1 MEEYGSADFPMVR
14 YVPYMGVI
22 WTVNEASKLGFYN
35 GHPDWCN
42 VGQGQPEVGTIEG
55 APDRIESLKLQ
66 PSDAAYGPV
75 GGTPEVREAIAD
87 WVNRTYRKG
96 MSQYT
101 AENVSFACG
110 GRLALTR
117 LYSIFKDGARIAY
130 KNPDYTAYEDYL
142 YPLRHN
148 CELIE
153 LRAEEKDGFTV
164 PVERFENFMHDVRPN
179 AFVFS
184 NPCNP
189 TGQVIKDEAMDR
201 YINAAR
207 KENCLLG
214 ADEFYATFSYN
225 EDGAPAEK
233 AVSALPYVKDINRD
247 PVIVFDGLTKGFRYP
262 GWRAGWAIGPKY
274 LIEMI
279 NRAASAVDGGPST
292 MVQRGVIEELAEGHA
307 EAELLATRKEFA
319 VKRKMMMEGL
329 AELGIH
335 TPANQPLG
343 TFYLWASIENLPG
356 KLSDADYFFHA
367 CLQKKVITVPGHF
380 FDVRPFR
387 VRPTNEPY
395 RHWVRFSY
403 GPNRQTIKTEQVCP
417 FFLSTKLEALWNSL
431 IMNNSL
437 SKDDICISIRK

>member
-42 VGQGQPEVGTIEG
+42 VGQGQPEVGTIDG

-117 LYSIFKDGARIAY
+117 LYTIFKDGARIAY

-225 EDGAPAEK
+225 EDGSPAEK

-403 GPNRQTIKTEQVCP
+403 GPNRQTIKTALERIAQVI
-417 FFLSTKLEALWNSL
+417 KEH
-431 IMNNSL
+431 
-437 SKDDICISIRK
+437 R

>member
-1 MEEYGSADFPMVR
+1 MEECGSKDFPMVR

-42 VGQGQPEVGTIEG
+42 VGQGQPEVGTIDG

-189 TGQVIKDEAMDR
+189 TGQVIKDAAMDR

-225 EDGAPAEK
+225 EDGSPAEK

-403 GPNRQTIKTEQVCP
+403 GPNRQTIKTALERIAQVI
-417 FFLSTKLEALWNSL
+417 KEH
-431 IMNNSL
+431 
-437 SKDDICISIRK
+437 R

>member
-42 VGQGQPEVGTIEG
+42 VGQGQPEVGTIDG

-179 AFVFS
+179 AFIFS

-225 EDGAPAEK
+225 EDGSPAEK

-403 GPNRQTIKTEQVCP
+403 GPNRQTIKTALERIAQVI
-417 FFLSTKLEALWNSL
+417 KEH
-431 IMNNSL
+431 
-437 SKDDICISIRK
+437 R

>member
-42 VGQGQPEVGTIEG
+42 VGQGQPEVGTIDG

-75 GGTPEVREAIAD
+75 GGTLEVREAIAN

-201 YINAAR
+201 YIEAAR

-225 EDGAPAEK
+225 EDGSPAEK

-403 GPNRQTIKTEQVCP
+403 GPNRQTIKTALERIAQVIA
-417 FFLSTKLEALWNSL
+417 EH
-431 IMNNSL
+431 
-437 SKDDICISIRK
+437 R

>member
-42 VGQGQPEVGTIEG
+42 VGQGQPEVGTIDG
-55 APDRIESLKLQ
+55 APDRIKSLKLQ

-75 GGTPEVREAIAD
+75 GGTLEVREAIAD

-164 PVERFENFMHDVRPN
+164 PVERFENFMPDVRPN

-201 YINAAR
+201 YIEAAR

-225 EDGAPAEK
+225 EDGSPAEK

-403 GPNRQTIKTEQVCP
+403 GPNRQTIKTALERIAQVI
-417 FFLSTKLEALWNSL
+417 EEH
-431 IMNNSL
+431 
-437 SKDDICISIRK
+437 R

>member
-75 GGTPEVREAIAD
+75 GGTLEVREAIAD

-153 LRAEEKDGFTV
+153 LRAEENDGFTV

-201 YINAAR
+201 YIEAAR

-225 EDGAPAEK
+225 EDGSPAEK

-329 AELGIH
+329 VELGIH

-403 GPNRQTIKTEQVCP
+403 GPNRQTIKTALERIAQVI
-417 FFLSTKLEALWNSL
+417 EEH
-431 IMNNSL
+431 
-437 SKDDICISIRK
+437 R

>member
-42 VGQGQPEVGTIEG
+42 VGQGQPEVGAIEG
-55 APDRIESLKLQ
+55 APDRIESLELE

-75 GGTPEVREAIAD
+75 GGTPEVRDAIAD

-153 LRAEEKDGFTV
+153 LRAEERDGFTV

-189 TGQVIKDEAMDR
+189 TGQVIKGEAMDR

-225 EDGAPAEK
+225 EDGSPAQG

-292 MVQRGVIEELAEGHA
+292 MVQRGVIKELAKGHA

-387 VRPTNEPY
+387 VRPTTEPY

-403 GPNRQTIKTEQVCP
+403 GPNRQTIKTALERIAQVIA
-417 FFLSTKLEALWNSL
+417 EH
-431 IMNNSL
+431 
-437 SKDDICISIRK
+437 R

>member
-1 MEEYGSADFPMVR
+1 MEEYGSTDFPMVR

-75 GGTPEVREAIAD
+75 GGTLEVREAIAD

-201 YINAAR
+201 YIEAAR

-225 EDGAPAEK
+225 EDGSPAEK

-403 GPNRQTIKTEQVCP
+403 GPNRQTIKTALERIAQVI
-417 FFLSTKLEALWNSL
+417 EEH
-431 IMNNSL
+431 
-437 SKDDICISIRK
+437 R

>member
-1 MEEYGSADFPMVR
+1 MEEYGSKDFPMVR

-42 VGQGQPEVGTIEG
+42 VGQGQPEVDTIDG

-225 EDGAPAEK
+225 EDGSPAEK

-403 GPNRQTIKTEQVCP
+403 GPNRQTIKTALERIAQVI
-417 FFLSTKLEALWNSL
+417 EEH
-431 IMNNSL
+431 
-437 SKDDICISIRK
+437 R

>member
-1 MEEYGSADFPMVR
+1 MEEYGSTDFPMVR

-75 GGTPEVREAIAD
+75 GGTLEVREAIAD

-225 EDGAPAEK
+225 EDGSPAEK

-307 EAELLATRKEFA
+307 EAELLVTRKEFA

-403 GPNRQTIKTEQVCP
+403 GPNRQTIKTALERIAQVIA
-417 FFLSTKLEALWNSL
+417 EH
-431 IMNNSL
+431 
-437 SKDDICISIRK
+437 R

>member
-1 MEEYGSADFPMVR
+1 MEEYGSKDFPMVR

-42 VGQGQPEVGTIEG
+42 VGQGQPEVGTIDG

-75 GGTPEVREAIAD
+75 GGTLEVREAIAD

-225 EDGAPAEK
+225 EDGSPAEK

-292 MVQRGVIEELAEGHA
+292 MVQRGIIEELAEGHA

-403 GPNRQTIKTEQVCP
+403 GPNRSTIKIALERIAQVIQ
-417 FFLSTKLEALWNSL
+417 EHQ
-431 IMNNSL
+431 
-437 SKDDICISIRK
+437 

>member
-201 YINAAR
+201 YIDAAR

-225 EDGAPAEK
+225 EDGSPAEK

-403 GPNRQTIKTEQVCP
+403 GPNRQTIKTALERIAQVI
-417 FFLSTKLEALWNSL
+417 EEH
-431 IMNNSL
+431 
-437 SKDDICISIRK
+437 R

>member
-1 MEEYGSADFPMVR
+1 MEEYGSTDFPMVR

-201 YINAAR
+201 YIDAAR

-225 EDGAPAEK
+225 EDGSPAEK

-292 MVQRGVIEELAEGHA
+292 MVQRGVIEELTEGHA

-403 GPNRQTIKTEQVCP
+403 GPNRQTIKTALERIAQVI
-417 FFLSTKLEALWNSL
+417 KEH
-431 IMNNSL
+431 
-437 SKDDICISIRK
+437 R

>member
-1 MEEYGSADFPMVR
+1 MEEYGSTDFPMVR

-42 VGQGQPEVGTIEG
+42 VGQGQPEVGTIDG

-75 GGTPEVREAIAD
+75 GGTLEVREAIAD

-184 NPCNP
+184 NTCNP

-207 KENCLLG
+207 KENCVLG

-225 EDGAPAEK
+225 EDGSPAEK

-403 GPNRQTIKTEQVCP
+403 GPNRETIKTALERIAQVI
-417 FFLSTKLEALWNSL
+417 KEH
-431 IMNNSL
+431 
-437 SKDDICISIRK
+437 R

>member
-42 VGQGQPEVGTIEG
+42 VGQGQPEVGTIDG

-75 GGTPEVREAIAD
+75 GGTLEVREAIAD

-164 PVERFENFMHDVRPN
+164 PVECFENFMHDVRPN

-225 EDGAPAEK
+225 EDGSPAEK

-403 GPNRQTIKTEQVCP
+403 GPNRSTIKIALERIAQVIQ
-417 FFLSTKLEALWNSL
+417 EHQ
-431 IMNNSL
+431 
-437 SKDDICISIRK
+437 

>member
-1 MEEYGSADFPMVR
+1 MEEYGSTDFPMVR

-75 GGTPEVREAIAD
+75 GGTLEVREAIAD

-225 EDGAPAEK
+225 EDGSPAEK

-292 MVQRGVIEELAEGHA
+292 MVQRGIIEELAEGHA

-403 GPNRQTIKTEQVCP
+403 GPNRQTIKTALERIAQVIA
-417 FFLSTKLEALWNSL
+417 EH
-431 IMNNSL
+431 
-437 SKDDICISIRK
+437 R

>member
-42 VGQGQPEVGTIEG
+42 VGQGQPEVGTIDG

-75 GGTPEVREAIAD
+75 GGTLEVREAIAD

-225 EDGAPAEK
+225 EDGSPAEK

-403 GPNRQTIKTEQVCP
+403 GPNRSTIKIALERIAQVIQ
-417 FFLSTKLEALWNSL
+417 EHQ
-431 IMNNSL
+431 
-437 SKDDICISIRK
+437 

>member
-1 MEEYGSADFPMVR
+1 MEEYGSTDFPMVR

-75 GGTPEVREAIAD
+75 GGTLEVREAIAD

-142 YPLRHN
+142 YPLRYN

-225 EDGAPAEK
+225 EDGSPAEK

-403 GPNRQTIKTEQVCP
+403 GPNRQTIKTALERIAQVIA
-417 FFLSTKLEALWNSL
+417 EH
-431 IMNNSL
+431 
-437 SKDDICISIRK
+437 R

>member
-201 YINAAR
+201 YIDTAR

-225 EDGAPAEK
+225 EDGSPAEK

-403 GPNRQTIKTEQVCP
+403 GPNRQTIKTALERIAQVI
-417 FFLSTKLEALWNSL
+417 KEH
-431 IMNNSL
+431 
-437 SKDDICISIRK
+437 R

>member
-1 MEEYGSADFPMVR
+1 MEEYGSKDFPMVR

-42 VGQGQPEVGTIEG
+42 VGQGQPEVGTIDG

-75 GGTPEVREAIAD
+75 GGTLEVREAIAD

-201 YINAAR
+201 YIEAAR

-225 EDGAPAEK
+225 EDGSPAEK

-319 VKRKMMMEGL
+319 VKRKMMMKGL

-403 GPNRQTIKTEQVCP
+403 GPNRQTIKTALERIAQVIA
-417 FFLSTKLEALWNSL
+417 EH
-431 IMNNSL
+431 
-437 SKDDICISIRK
+437 R

>member
-42 VGQGQPEVGTIEG
+42 VGQGQPEVGTIDG

-75 GGTPEVREAIAD
+75 GGTLEVREAIAD

-201 YINAAR
+201 YIEAAR

-225 EDGAPAEK
+225 EDGSPAEK

-329 AELGIH
+329 AELDIH

-403 GPNRQTIKTEQVCP
+403 GPNRQTIKTALERIAQVIA
-417 FFLSTKLEALWNSL
+417 EH
-431 IMNNSL
+431 
-437 SKDDICISIRK
+437 R

>member
-1 MEEYGSADFPMVR
+1 MEEYGSTDFPMVR

-75 GGTPEVREAIAD
+75 GGTLEVREAIAD

-225 EDGAPAEK
+225 EDGSPAEK

-329 AELGIH
+329 VELGIH

-403 GPNRQTIKTEQVCP
+403 GPNRQTIKTALERIAQVI
-417 FFLSTKLEALWNSL
+417 KEHQ
-431 IMNNSL
+431 
-437 SKDDICISIRK
+437 

>member
-75 GGTPEVREAIAD
+75 GGTLEVREAIAD

-225 EDGAPAEK
+225 EDGSPAEK

-403 GPNRQTIKTEQVCP
+403 GPNRQTIKTALERIAQVIA
-417 FFLSTKLEALWNSL
+417 EH
-431 IMNNSL
+431 
-437 SKDDICISIRK
+437 R

>member
-1 MEEYGSADFPMVR
+1 MEEYGSTDFPMVR

-75 GGTPEVREAIAD
+75 GGTLEVREAIAD

-201 YINAAR
+201 YIEAAR

-225 EDGAPAEK
+225 EDGSPAEK

-403 GPNRQTIKTEQVCP
+403 GPNRQTIKTALERIAQVIA
-417 FFLSTKLEALWNSL
+417 EH
-431 IMNNSL
+431 
-437 SKDDICISIRK
+437 R

>member
-1 MEEYGSADFPMVR
+1 MEEYGSKDFPMVR

-42 VGQGQPEVGTIEG
+42 VGQGQPEVGTIDG

-201 YINAAR
+201 YIDAAR

-225 EDGAPAEK
+225 EDGSPAEK

-403 GPNRQTIKTEQVCP
+403 GPNRQTIKTALERIAQVI
-417 FFLSTKLEALWNSL
+417 KEH
-431 IMNNSL
+431 
-437 SKDDICISIRK
+437 R

>member
-1 MEEYGSADFPMVR
+1 MEEYGSKDFPMVR

-42 VGQGQPEVGTIEG
+42 VGQGQPEVGTIDG

-225 EDGAPAEK
+225 EDGSPAEK

-403 GPNRQTIKTEQVCP
+403 GPNRQTIKTALERIAQVI
-417 FFLSTKLEALWNSL
+417 KEN
-431 IMNNSL
+431 
-437 SKDDICISIRK
+437 R

>member
-42 VGQGQPEVGTIEG
+42 VGQGQPEVGTIDG

-75 GGTPEVREAIAD
+75 GGTLEVREAIAD

-164 PVERFENFMHDVRPN
+164 LVERFENFMHDVRPN

-201 YINAAR
+201 YIEAAR

-225 EDGAPAEK
+225 EDGSPAEK

-403 GPNRQTIKTEQVCP
+403 GPNRQTIKTALERIAQVIA
-417 FFLSTKLEALWNSL
+417 EH
-431 IMNNSL
+431 
-437 SKDDICISIRK
+437 R

>member
-1 MEEYGSADFPMVR
+1 MEEYGSTDFPMVR

-75 GGTPEVREAIAD
+75 GGTPEVKEAIAD

-201 YINAAR
+201 YIEAAR

-225 EDGAPAEK
+225 EDGSPAEK

-403 GPNRQTIKTEQVCP
+403 GPNRQTIKTALERIAQVI
-417 FFLSTKLEALWNSL
+417 KEH
-431 IMNNSL
+431 
-437 SKDDICISIRK
+437 R

>member
-42 VGQGQPEVGTIEG
+42 VGQGQPEVGAIEG
-55 APDRIESLKLQ
+55 APDRIESLELE

-75 GGTPEVREAIAD
+75 GGTPEVRDAIAD

-153 LRAEEKDGFTV
+153 LRAEERDGFTV

-189 TGQVIKDEAMDR
+189 TGQVIKGEAMDR

-225 EDGAPAEK
+225 EDGSPAQD

-292 MVQRGVIEELAEGHA
+292 MVQRGVIKELAKGHA

-387 VRPTNEPY
+387 VRPTTEPY

-403 GPNRQTIKTEQVCP
+403 GPNRQTIKTALERIAQVIA
-417 FFLSTKLEALWNSL
+417 EH
-431 IMNNSL
+431 
-437 SKDDICISIRK
+437 R

>member
-75 GGTPEVREAIAD
+75 GGTLEVREAIAD

-153 LRAEEKDGFTV
+153 LRAEENDGFTV

-201 YINAAR
+201 YIEAAR

-225 EDGAPAEK
+225 EDGSPAEK

-403 GPNRQTIKTEQVCP
+403 GPNRQTIKTALERIAQVI
-417 FFLSTKLEALWNSL
+417 EEH
-431 IMNNSL
+431 
-437 SKDDICISIRK
+437 R

>member
-42 VGQGQPEVGTIEG
+42 VGQGQPEVGTIDG
-55 APDRIESLKLQ
+55 APDRIKSLKLQ

-75 GGTPEVREAIAD
+75 GGTLEVREAIAD

-225 EDGAPAEK
+225 EDGSPAEK
-233 AVSALPYVKDINRD
+233 AVSALPYVKDINRA

-403 GPNRQTIKTEQVCP
+403 GPNRQTIKTALERIAQVIA
-417 FFLSTKLEALWNSL
+417 EH
-431 IMNNSL
+431 
-437 SKDDICISIRK
+437 R

>member
-55 APDRIESLKLQ
+55 APDRIESLELE

-164 PVERFENFMHDVRPN
+164 PVERFENFMHDVRPD

-189 TGQVIKDEAMDR
+189 TGQVIKGEAMAR
-201 YINAAR
+201 YIDAAR

-225 EDGAPAEK
+225 EDGSPAQD

-292 MVQRGVIEELAEGHA
+292 MVQRCVIKELAPGHA

-387 VRPTNEPY
+387 VRPTTEPY

-403 GPNRQTIKTEQVCP
+403 GPNRQTIKTALERIAQVIA
-417 FFLSTKLEALWNSL
+417 EH
-431 IMNNSL
+431 
-437 SKDDICISIRK
+437 R

>member
-1 MEEYGSADFPMVR
+1 MSEYDSADFPMVR

-42 VGQGQPEVGTIEG
+42 VGQGQPEVGEIEG
-55 APDRIESLKLQ
+55 APARIESIQLE
-66 PSDAAYGPV
+66 PCDAAYGPV
-75 GGTPEVREAIAD
+75 GGTVEVREAIAD

-164 PVERFENFMHDVRPN
+164 PVDRFEDFMHDVRPN

-189 TGQVIKDEAMDR
+189 TGQVVKDEAMDR
-201 YINAAR
+201 YLAAAR

-225 EDGAPAEK
+225 EDGTAAQT
-233 AVSALPYVKDINRD
+233 AVSALPYVKDVNRD

-292 MVQRGVIEELAEGHA
+292 LVQRGVIEELAEGHA
-307 EAELLATRKEFA
+307 EAELLATRREFA
-319 VKRKMMMEGL
+319 VKRKMMIDGL
-329 AELGIH
+329 AQLGIH
-335 TPANQPLG
+335 TPANQPRVFCG
-343 TFYLWASIENLPG
+343 CAAG
-356 KLSDADYFFHA
+356 ADA
-367 CLQKKVITVPGHF
+367 CGIG
-380 FDVRPFR
+380 
-387 VRPTNEPY
+387 
-395 RHWVRFSY
+395 
-403 GPNRQTIKTEQVCP
+403 G
-417 FFLSTKLEALWNSL
+417 
-431 IMNNSL
+431 
-437 SKDDICISIRK
+437 

>member
-42 VGQGQPEVGTIEG
+42 VGQGQPEVGTIDG

-75 GGTPEVREAIAD
+75 GGTLEVREAIAD

-201 YINAAR
+201 YIEAAR

-214 ADEFYATFSYN
+214 ADEFYATLSYN
-225 EDGAPAEK
+225 EDGSPAEK

-403 GPNRQTIKTEQVCP
+403 GPNRQTIKTALERIAQVI
-417 FFLSTKLEALWNSL
+417 EEH
-431 IMNNSL
+431 
-437 SKDDICISIRK
+437 R

>member
-42 VGQGQPEVGTIEG
+42 VGQGQPEVGTIDG

-201 YINAAR
+201 YIDAAR

-225 EDGAPAEK
+225 EDGSPAEK

-307 EAELLATRKEFA
+307 EAELLTTRKEFA

-403 GPNRQTIKTEQVCP
+403 GPNRQTIKTALERIAQVIA
-417 FFLSTKLEALWNSL
+417 EH
-431 IMNNSL
+431 
-437 SKDDICISIRK
+437 R

>member
-42 VGQGQPEVGTIEG
+42 VGQGQPEVGTIDG

-214 ADEFYATFSYN
+214 ADEF
-225 EDGAPAEK
+225 
-233 AVSALPYVKDINRD
+233 
-247 PVIVFDGLTKGFRYP
+247 
-262 GWRAGWAIGPKY
+262 
-274 LIEMI
+274 
-279 NRAASAVDGGPST
+279 
-292 MVQRGVIEELAEGHA
+292 
-307 EAELLATRKEFA
+307 
-319 VKRKMMMEGL
+319 
-329 AELGIH
+329 
-335 TPANQPLG
+335 
-343 TFYLWASIENLPG
+343 
-356 KLSDADYFFHA
+356 
-367 CLQKKVITVPGHF
+367 
-380 FDVRPFR
+380 
-387 VRPTNEPY
+387 
-395 RHWVRFSY
+395 
-403 GPNRQTIKTEQVCP
+403 
-417 FFLSTKLEALWNSL
+417 
-431 IMNNSL
+431 
-437 SKDDICISIRK
+437 